1 MRGHVRRRGKSWQAI
16 VKVTDPATGKRRQIS
31 GSRPTKDLA
40 EGLLLELL
48 TKAGRSG
55 EAGSVVTVGALL
67 TAWQKLNEATWAPST
82 VRNTEAIVSRYL
94 RPTLGRH
101 RVSKLRTAELDDLY
115 TDLRDHGGRK
125 GGQLSLGTISK
136 VHGTL
141 RAALRQAVKWEW
153 LADNPADR
161 ATLPKGDRHRITPPS
176 PADVLR
182 LIDAAEAADADFGAF
197 LHLKASTGARRGELC
212 ALRWSD
218 FDLEAPARATVKIER
233 ALSIG
238 ATVVEKGTK
247 SGNRRKVSL
256 DVDTIGVMRAHRVRA
271 AANALAC
278 GKALPD
284 DAFVFT
290 LEADGSKPWRPDLP
304 THRLRRLADKLD
316 LPDVRLHDFRH
327 FNAGELL
334 AAGIDLST
342 VAGRLGHAGGGRTTL
357 AVYAHLLEHADEH
370 AANAIGGV
378 LKRDAR

>member
-94 RPTLGRH
+94 RPALGRH
-101 RVSKLRTAELDDLY
+101 KASKLRTAELDQLY
-115 TDLRDHGGRK
+115 LDLRANGGRN
-125 GGQLSLGTISK
+125 GGQLALGTISK

-141 RAALRQAVKWEW
+141 RAALTQAVRWEW
-153 LADNPADR
+153 IADNPAER
-161 ATLPKGDRHRITPPS
+161 ATLPKGERHRIHPPS
-176 PADVLR
+176 PMEVLR
-182 LIDAAEAADADFGAF
+182 LIDAADATDPDFGAF
-197 LHLKASTGARRGELC
+197 LHVAASTSARRGELC

-218 FDLEAPARATVKIER
+218 VDLEAATVTIER

-238 ATVVEKGTK
+238 ADVIEKTTK
-247 SGNRRKVSL
+247 TGNRRRISL
-256 DVDTIGVMRAHRVRA
+256 DADTIVVLRAHRLRA
-271 AANALAC
+271 VERALAC
-278 GKALPD
+278 GNPLPAD
-284 DAFVFT
+284 GFVFT
-290 LEADGSKPWRPDLP
+290 LEADASRPWRPDLP

-316 LPDVRLHDFRH
+316 LPKLRLHDLRH
-327 FNAGELL
+327 FGPSEML
-334 AAGIDLST
+334 AAGVDLST

-357 AVYAHLLEHADEH
+357 AVYAHLLEHADEN
-370 AANAIGGV
+370 AANVMGGV